1 MRDLLAHLRRRL
13 YHEAGITMILTM
25 AVLMVVMLL
34 SAAVFLAVQSDASL
48 TRADLDGKRAY
59 SAAQSGMQAYLYAL
73 NVNASNSTWW
83 ETCTND
89 KSNGTGSQVAVPGA
103 TTGATYSYV
112 PVPANGATACST
124 TDPVGSLID
133 NTSGT
138 LRVAFTGY
146 AGNATRTM
154 VASFRTLSPLSFLW
168 YTVYETEDT
177 SITGTNA
184 NCNRFYYQSPGPSS
198 SCDIYWV
205 TGDHM
210 NGPMYTQDQFLI
222 SPNNAPTFGRAGTQD
237 AIVSQVPTNGANDI
251 YANSQAYGATATNPE
266 PNPTKQVDL
275 PADNSNLA
283 NDAAKHGVVF
293 TGTTTLHVS
302 GSTAVGYNC
311 PDTTPSDC
319 TNVSIDLTQKQ
330 IIYSQ
335 NGSGCNI
342 TYAPTSVRYPAF
354 TTMTPPSSGYGT
366 TAYYGPCGDIYVD
379 GTYSVPVTIAAGNDV
394 IVTGNLTNATDT
406 DVTGTTSPTGSATLG
421 LVADEYVRVMH
432 CNGTNSNPDVTIDG
446 AILTLQH
453 SFFVDNYQC
462 GGMPQGTLTIHGA
475 LAQYFRGIVGTVNA
489 SGYLKNY
496 NYDDRLSLILP
507 PYLFD
512 LQNTEW
518 EVFRETLCNTAV
530 SSSNTA
536 SCGV

>member
-293 TGTTTLHVS
+293 T
-302 GSTAVGYNC
+302 
-311 PDTTPSDC
+311 
-319 TNVSIDLTQKQ
+319 
-330 IIYSQ
+330 
-335 NGSGCNI
+335 
-342 TYAPTSVRYPAF
+342 
-354 TTMTPPSSGYGT
+354 
-366 TAYYGPCGDIYVD
+366 
-379 GTYSVPVTIAAGNDV
+379 
-394 IVTGNLTNATDT
+394 
-406 DVTGTTSPTGSATLG
+406 
-421 LVADEYVRVMH
+421 
-432 CNGTNSNPDVTIDG
+432 
-446 AILTLQH
+446 
-453 SFFVDNYQC
+453 
-462 GGMPQGTLTIHGA
+462 
-475 LAQYFRGIVGTVNA
+475 
-489 SGYLKNY
+489 
-496 NYDDRLSLILP
+496 
-507 PYLFD
+507 
-512 LQNTEW
+512 
-518 EVFRETLCNTAV
+518 
-530 SSSNTA
+530 
-536 SCGV
+536 